1 MRHTESKES
10 IELKQQVKKNLRNS
24 LIECGGFD
32 EDTIDKIMDV
42 FDANAAEYEFVKK
55 KQQYF

>member
-1 MRHTESKES
+1 MRQTESKES

-32 EDTIDKIMDV
+32 ADTIEKIMEV
-42 FDANAAEYEFVKK
+42 FGANAADYDFVKK
-55 KQQYF
+55 K

>member
-24 LIECGGFD
+24 LIESGSFD
-32 EDTIDKIMDV
+32 A
-42 FDANAAEYEFVKK
+42 DANAADYDFVKK
-55 KQQYF
+55 K

>member
-32 EDTIDKIMDV
+32 ADTIEKIMEV
-42 FDANAAEYEFVKK
+42 SDANAAEYDFIKK
-55 KQQYF
+55 K

>member
-10 IELKQQVKKNLRNS
+10 ILLKQQVKKNLRNS
-24 LIECGGFD
+24 LIESGGFD
-32 EDTIDKIMDV
+32 ADTIDKIMDV

-55 KQQYF
+55 K

>member
-24 LIECGGFD
+24 LIECGSFD
-32 EDTIDKIMDV
+32 ADTIEKIMDV

-55 KQQYF
+55 K